1 LHLSDVAVTVAGS
14 DVSAKLALVS
24 VLTQYGGAN
33 FDTVT
38 GTQTISSLLAGLSYD
53 AVCAHVHGLVG
64 AVASFK
70 SAGAGTSDKRKRS
83 KEDRDGSDG
92 DSDAGSEGSADEAV
106 VADAVSALDALVSL
120 ARNAHIAHRGLVSVT
135 VAAVLARLS
144 TFGAGAAHLSGASNG
159 KGDQMG
165 DKKAPKKRK
174 GSAGD
179 LAESADL
186 STPEGY
192 LAAVVVAQG
201 SHAQDLPL
209 PPATVTAI
217 GILDAA
223 LKDTDV
229 PDALAAAAGTRLLSL
244 LADLGNLTLQFLDTP
259 PVATTADSSAA
270 EATTSV
276 DSTPTLLRL
285 AWQAL
290 WQLHSSGLPVRVA
303 QDDDEGTWEDL
314 PGLLNTVSVLLR
326 TEAAVPSAA
335 EESQR
340 AQALS
345 GRLTEALHALL
356 AQSVFHTLVSNS
368 VDIQVIQHRDV

>member
-1 LHLSDVAVTVAGS
+1 
-14 DVSAKLALVS
+14 VSAKLALVS

-70 SAGAGTSDKRKRS
+70 SAGNGASDEKKRS
-83 KEDRDGSDG
+83 KADREGSDDEG
-92 DSDAGSEGSADEAV
+92 SEDGSEGSADEAV

-144 TFGAGAAHLSGASNG
+144 TFSAGAAHLTGASTG
-159 KGDQMG
+159 KGDHKG
-165 DKKAPKKRK
+165 DKKASKKRK

-179 LAESADL
+179 LSESADL
-186 STPEGY
+186 TTPEGF
-192 LAAVVVAQG
+192 LAAVVAAQG
-201 SHAQDLPL
+201 GHAQDLPL

-259 PVATTADSSAA
+259 PVAATADGTAA
-270 EATTSV
+270 EATTTT
-276 DSTPTLLRL
+276 DATPTLLRL
-285 AWQAL
+285 TWQAL

-314 PGLLNTVSVLLR
+314 PGLLNTVNVLLR
-326 TEAAVPSAA
+326 TQAAVPSAA

-340 AQALS
+340 AQMLS
-345 GRLTEALHALL
+345 SRLTEALHALL
-356 AQSVFHTLVSNS
+356 SQSVFHSLVSNS
-368 VDIQVIQHRDV
+368 VDIQVMYCI

>member
-1 LHLSDVAVTVAGS
+1 
-14 DVSAKLALVS
+14 VSAKLALVS

-70 SAGAGTSDKRKRS
+70 SAGNGASDKKRRS
-83 KEDRDGSDG
+83 KDDREGSDDEG
-92 DSDAGSEGSADEAV
+92 SEDGSEGSADEAV

-144 TFGAGAAHLSGASNG
+144 TFGAGAAHLTGASTG
-159 KGDQMG
+159 KGDPKG
-165 DKKAPKKRK
+165 DKKASKKRK

-179 LAESADL
+179 LSESADL
-186 STPEGY
+186 TTPEGF
-192 LAAVVVAQG
+192 LAAVVAAQG
-201 SHAQDLPL
+201 GQQDLPL

-259 PVATTADSSAA
+259 PAAAPVDGAAAETTA
-270 EATTSV
+270 AT
-276 DSTPTLLRL
+276 DATPTLLRL
-285 AWQAL
+285 TWQAL

-314 PGLLNTVSVLLR
+314 PGLLNTVNVLLR
-326 TEAAVPSAA
+326 TQAAVPSAA

-340 AQALS
+340 AQTLS

-356 AQSVFHTLVSNS
+356 SQSVFHTLVSNS
-368 VDIQVIQHRDV
+368 VDIQVMYCI